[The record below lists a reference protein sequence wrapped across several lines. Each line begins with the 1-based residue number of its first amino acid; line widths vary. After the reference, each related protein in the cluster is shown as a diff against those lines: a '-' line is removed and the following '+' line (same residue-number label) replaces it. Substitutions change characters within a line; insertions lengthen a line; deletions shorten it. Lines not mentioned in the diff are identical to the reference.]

1 MNTFGTQTFQIT
13 PKWYKNPLTTSEES
27 FLIPEDLKSLAVDI
41 KLNLALEKLRKLD
54 AITCS
59 WHYTATSNW
68 VLGIDLWIYFK
79 LFRFNLKLVRFEN
92 WPSKKKERHLGQ
104 ATKKTMTLHSNFN
117 LRFSERSLDQVRFF
131 SLNLMWFGEF
141 GFRRYSSDQ
150 KLDVVK

>member
-54 AITCS
+54 AITCN

-68 VLGIDLWIYFK
+68 VYGIGPWIYFK
-79 LFRFNLKLVRFEN
+79 LFSFSLNLVRFEN

-104 ATKKTMTLHSNFN
+104 ATMKTMTLHNNFN

-150 KLDVVK
+150 KLGVVK

>member
-1 MNTFGTQTFQIT
+1 MNTPGTQTFQIT
-13 PKWYKNPLTTSEES
+13 PKWYKNPLTASEES
-27 FLIPEDLKSLAVDI
+27 FLIPKDLMSLAVDI

-104 ATKKTMTLHSNFN
+104 ATMKTMTLHSNFN

-131 SLNLMWFGEF
+131 SLNLMWFEKF
-141 GFRRYSSDQ
+141 GFRGYSSDQ
-150 KLDVVK
+150 KLDIAK